1 MKTVTKVLPHLSIV
15 LSGMLI
21 VFCVIDRFNSAMGF
35 LDNDA
40 AKLMIFALSILSI
53 IHAMALAA
61 SQRRREREVV

>member
-1 MKTVTKVLPHLSIV
+1 MKTVTKVLPHISII

-40 AKLMIFALSILSI
+40 AKLMIFALSVFSI
-53 IHAMALAA
+53 INAILLAA
-61 SQRRREREVV
+61 AQRRRECEAI